1 MSNYQSF
8 LFSLAVVLQI
18 LLVCCSYTKED
29 FGIFAIGVTLVCS
42 CTRHF
47 PEKVERYILKHNI
60 LDDKG
65 NGKLDLREALD
76 IDYDTI
82 YVFIHLL
89 H

>member
-1 MSNYQSF
+1 MNKLTSIY
-8 LFSLAVVLQI
+8 V
-18 LLVCCSYTKED
+18 
-29 FGIFAIGVTLVCS
+29 FAIGIALVCS

-47 PEKVERYILKHNI
+47 PEKVEWYILKHNI

-65 NGKLDLREALD
+65 NGELDLREALD